1 MSNNSEFYGT
11 CRGCGV
17 SLNTLDTD
25 VDDGESLCFLADS
38 GTIIAV
44 TSPSLLVHTASPHTL
59 IKHWHCKIRQCFR
72 QGPEVIKCYK
82 MFSCSTQLS
91 IKFSTQQSMKFD
103 VHIDIKRAR
112 T

>member
-1 MSNNSEFYGT
+1 MSTNSKFYGT
-11 CRGCGV
+11 YRGCWV

-72 QGPEVIKCYK
+72 PGPEVIKLV
-82 MFSCSTQLS
+82 SCSTKLS
-91 IKFSTQQSMKFD
+91 MKFSTQQSMKFD